1 MYDARSKCGC
11 GAGDSGCKECGCC
24 RVCAGEKD
32 HWGGAFNLG
41 DVPEDL
47 ERVRIIREKI
57 KGKKKDKKKD
67 KAKEK
72 DKKEDKSAF
81 GLQLLFGGMY
91 MRICNH
97 SVWWKK
103 GGMV

>member
-1 MYDARSKCGC
+1 M
-11 GAGDSGCKECGCC
+11 
-24 RVCAGEKD
+24 CAGEKD
-32 HWGGAFNLG
+32 HWGGGAFNLG
-41 DVPEDL
+41 DIPEDF
-47 ERVRIIREKI
+47 ERVRVIREKI

-91 MRICNH
+91 VVRVCGERREVIL
-97 SVWWKK
+97 
-103 GGMV
+103 